1 MKKLLAA
8 ALVALLV
15 SHPAQGAAQD
25 VFRSTQSANLPT
37 AAMLSGGNWLFEIS
51 HRFDNPIE
59 SGIDTFWGFDGGV
72 TYRLGLTFAPHDRL
86 MLGAL
91 RSGAQDNVE
100 LNAKFRGFTVDSE
113 AFPIEVSAQG
123 GVAWN
128 TEVQVQEGATDNE
141 MQAYVQVLANAL
153 VGGRLAV
160 GVVPTF
166 LRNPRLRDL
175 EAESA
180 FVLGLQGQLYTDGA
194 FSFFGEWI
202 VSEER
207 AQQENDTGSF
217 GVEIRT
223 RGHFFKILV
232 TNNSLVNAT
241 QVLGG
246 AFAPVST
253 NNLRFGFNLT
263 RLLPF

>member
-1 MKKLLAA
+1 
-8 ALVALLV
+8 
-15 SHPAQGAAQD
+15 
-25 VFRSTQSANLPT
+25 
-37 AAMLSGGNWLFEIS
+37 
-51 HRFDNPIE
+51 
-59 SGIDTFWGFDGGV
+59 
-72 TYRLGLTFAPHDRL
+72 
-86 MLGAL
+86 
-91 RSGAQDNVE
+91 
-100 LNAKFRGFTVDSE
+100 VDSE

-180 FVLGLQGQLYTDGA
+180 FVLGLQGQLSTDGA

>member
-1 MKKLLAA
+1 MKKLLAVALA
-8 ALVALLV
+8 ALLL
-15 SHPAQGAAQD
+15 SPPAQVAAQT
-25 VFRSTQSANLPT
+25 VFRSNQSASLPT

-59 SGIDTFWGFDGGV
+59 SGVDTFWGIDGSV

-100 LNAKFRGFTVDSE
+100 LNAKFRGFTVASE
-113 AFPIEVSAQG
+113 SFPIEVSAQG

-128 TEVQVQEGATDNE
+128 TEVQVQDGATDNE

-166 LRNPRLRDL
+166 LRNPRIRDFD
-175 EAESA
+175 EETVFA
-180 FVLGLQGQLYTDGA
+180 LGLQGQLYTDGA

-207 AQQENDTGSF
+207 LQQEHDTGSF

-232 TNNSLVNAT
+232 TNNSRVNPT

-246 AFAPVST
+246 AFGAVST
-253 NNLRFGFNLT
+253 NNLRLGFNLT